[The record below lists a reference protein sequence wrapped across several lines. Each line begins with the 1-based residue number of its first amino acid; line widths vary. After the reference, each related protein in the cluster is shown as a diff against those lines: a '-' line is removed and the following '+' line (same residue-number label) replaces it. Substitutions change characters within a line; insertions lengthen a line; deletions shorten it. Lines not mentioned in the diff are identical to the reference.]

1 MKVAAH
7 ERGDQKQL
15 DMEAE
20 RRLTQDVAVRL
31 LTYNR
36 TEMKVVVCSGLIKVT
51 EDAGWVS

>member
-20 RRLTQDVAVRL
+20 RRLTQDGAVRL
-31 LTYNR
+31 LTHNR
-36 TEMKVVVCSGLIKVT
+36 TEMKVAGCSGLIKVT

>member
-1 MKVAAH
+1 MNVATKNNWTW
-7 ERGDQKQL
+7 RQ
-15 DMEAE
+15 

-31 LTYNR
+31 LTHNR